1 MDWNNIFER
10 IKIFVIHLPSTF
22 KETFIWLS
30 ISYLIPI
37 INIGILWGIQR
48 NNFKINLGILSII
61 LVTNACFL
69 TALIYQVYTNDKKRK
84 LINIFGIV
92 TFVITV
98 VLFTVSII
106 QIEKNQSIFAL
117 DLYEK
122 GSYLTLF
129 LSILLGLISKY
140 DEVEAQSKERAK
152 KAKETKETSVGD
164 KTIKL

>member
-84 LINIFGIV
+84 LINISFALVYI
-92 TFVITV
+92 
-98 VLFTVSII
+98 
-106 QIEKNQSIFAL
+106 IFAIF
-117 DLYEK
+117 
-122 GSYLTLF
+122 F
-129 LSILLGLISKY
+129 LIY
-140 DEVEAQSKERAK
+140 
-152 KAKETKETSVGD
+152 TS
-164 KTIKL
+164 IKL